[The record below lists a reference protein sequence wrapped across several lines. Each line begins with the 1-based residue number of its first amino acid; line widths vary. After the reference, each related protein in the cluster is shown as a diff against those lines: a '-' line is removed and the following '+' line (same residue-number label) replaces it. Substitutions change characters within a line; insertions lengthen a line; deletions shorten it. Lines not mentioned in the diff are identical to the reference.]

1 MAIQKRIALVEDE
14 AVIRKNYTDALTA
27 QGFEVEAFA
36 NRAEAM
42 TQLSKRLPD
51 LAVLDVEL
59 AEEPEGGF
67 LLCQELRAMAPS
79 LPIIFLTGHD
89 DEVDRISGYRLG
101 ADDYLTKDKS
111 LRFLTVRIHTLLQR
125 VEVLQ
130 GVNDTHEGQGLFQ
143 LGKLTIDRD
152 QCKAYWSDQPVDLT
166 LTQFWMV
173 MELAE
178 SAGKVKSL
186 TELMQAAKTQVHPNT
201 ITANVARIRKL
212 FCHIDADFN
221 AIENVHGRGY
231 RWRVDTNG

>member
-1 MAIQKRIALVEDE
+1 M
-14 AVIRKNYTDALTA
+14 
-27 QGFEVEAFA
+27 
-36 NRAEAM
+36 
-42 TQLSKRLPD
+42 PD

-59 AEEPEGGF
+59 GDEPEGGF
-67 LLCQELRAMAPS
+67 LLCQELRALAPS
-79 LPIIFLTGHD
+79 LPIIFLTGHSD
-89 DEVDRISGYRLG
+89 DVDRISGYRLG

-125 VEVLQ
+125 VAVLQ
-130 GVNDTHEGQGLFQ
+130 GVHDTNEDQGHFK

-152 QCKAYWSDQPVDLT
+152 QYKAYWANQTVELT

-173 MELAE
+173 IELAE

-201 ITANVARIRKL
+201 MTANIARIRKL
-212 FCHIDADFN
+212 FCHIDPDFD

-231 RWRVDTNG
+231 RWRIPTKNNQ